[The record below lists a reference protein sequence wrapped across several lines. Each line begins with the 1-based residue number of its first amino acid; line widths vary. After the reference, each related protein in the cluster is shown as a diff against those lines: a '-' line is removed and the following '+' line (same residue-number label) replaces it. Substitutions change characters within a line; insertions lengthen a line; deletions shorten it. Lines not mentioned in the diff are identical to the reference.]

1 MKNRPLKTR
10 LVSWTVLVGGFSVG
24 LFGWIAVQS
33 LKSKTRL
40 QIDATLRSEAESVFD
55 GIEKIGHTMNW
66 NDQAEVSAL
75 FSKVISLYS
84 FEIEQPPGTLVY
96 RSKTLGKRAMPKGPD
111 GVAITGAFSGTDAA
125 RILQLTQ
132 GTLRVRVAMD
142 IGPFTEWEKSM
153 WWIYAII
160 LPLALASLASGA
172 RWLYGKALKP
182 VDDIVDAAEAITAER
197 LDQRLPVSGSRDE
210 IGHLTTVLNRMID
223 RLQRSFDQARRFSAD
238 ASHELTTPLTIIR
251 GELEIAL
258 RSGEIPHGTERTM
271 LDLLDETGR
280 LIHIVEGLLLLSRAD
295 AGKFQAGDEV
305 VGLTELI
312 EELAEDIEI
321 LGDRLEIGVE
331 LHLVHS
337 IRVKGSLQFLRQ
349 LVLNLFDNAIKYNRQ
364 SGTIHCELIADD
376 GIAVFRIANTGADI
390 PPEDRERIF
399 DRFFRVESSRVRS
412 DVSAGGQGLGL
423 SIARE
428 IVRAHGGTLTIEPSE
443 PGWIVF
449 QFTIPLWDPAGE
461 DAEENLIATSS
472 RASA

>member
-160 LPLALASLASGA
+160 LPLALAFLIVGA

-182 VDDIVDAAEAITAER
+182 VDDIVDAAEHITADR
-197 LDQRLPVSGSRDE
+197 LDQRLPVTGSRDE
-210 IGHLTTVLNRMID
+210 IGHLPR
-223 RLQRSFDQARRFSAD
+223 
-238 ASHELTTPLTIIR
+238 
-251 GELEIAL
+251 
-258 RSGEIPHGTERTM
+258 
-271 LDLLDETGR
+271 
-280 LIHIVEGLLLLSRAD
+280 
-295 AGKFQAGDEV
+295 
-305 VGLTELI
+305 
-312 EELAEDIEI
+312 
-321 LGDRLEIGVE
+321 
-331 LHLVHS
+331 
-337 IRVKGSLQFLRQ
+337 
-349 LVLNLFDNAIKYNRQ
+349 
-364 SGTIHCELIADD
+364 C
-376 GIAVFRIANTGADI
+376 
-390 PPEDRERIF
+390 
-399 DRFFRVESSRVRS
+399 
-412 DVSAGGQGLGL
+412 
-423 SIARE
+423 
-428 IVRAHGGTLTIEPSE
+428 
-443 PGWIVF
+443 
-449 QFTIPLWDPAGE
+449 
-461 DAEENLIATSS
+461 
-472 RASA
+472 